1 MFNIEDKKR
10 ISIFIG
16 MFGSGKTEIALNFAI
31 KLKEKYDKVALEDID
46 VISPYFRTRDLKN
59 KFEDMGIEV
68 ITPEGKLMHADLPI
82 ISPKIKGFI
91 SREDYKI
98 VIDCGGNDDGAV
110 VLGSLYSSLKNY
122 KYDIYFVVNPYRPF
136 TDTVE
141 KTVAHIK
148 RLEKTSRQRISYL
161 INNANIGHLSE
172 IKNIVY
178 GESFIEEI
186 SRISN
191 IPVSMTVITEGM
203 NIQETKYP
211 LFEIKKFLKTPW
223 EV

>member
-1 MFNIEDKKR
+1 MFKVEESKR

-16 MFGSGKTEIALNFAI
+16 MFGSGKTEIALNYAI
-31 KLKEKYDKVALEDID
+31 KLKEKYNKVAIEDID

-59 KFEDMGIEV
+59 KFEDMGIEI

-91 SREDYKI
+91 SKEDYRI

-122 KYDIYFVVNPYRPF
+122 KYDVFFVINPYRPF

-141 KTVAHIK
+141 KTIDHIE
-148 RLEKTSRQRISYL
+148 RLEKTSRQRVSYL
-161 INNANIGHLSE
+161 VNNANIGHLSE

-178 GESFIEEI
+178 GEGFIEKI
-186 SRISN
+186 SKDLN
-191 IPVSMTVITEGM
+191 IPVSMTVIKEGM
-203 NIQETKYP
+203 NIQKTKYP
-211 LFEIKKFLKTPW
+211 RFEIKKFLKTPW